1 MALVSTNCSDTNS
14 DVKVVQASVIT
25 LEDELLDFKV
35 TIMSHVILVIDCNY
49 YIFNEVHV
57 DDVDF
62 LQGSNWI
69 NYFSDRGIVV
79 YVKTN
84 VD

>member
-62 LQGSNWI
+62 LQGSN
-69 NYFSDRGIVV
+69 
-79 YVKTN
+79 
-84 VD
+84 